1 MQVSIECSNCG
12 AMAKSRRREFSDQV
26 WAVLIAW
33 GEVEANVVD
42 HPICDDC
49 YNELRDIL
57 IDRASEYEA
66 ALADPSTLQ
75 PPAVAASASKA
86 SKKAKTT
93 KAPGRTKV
101 AKAKPE
107 RRTGRK
113 VAKLAS

>member
-33 GEVEANVVD
+33 GEVEPGAVD

-57 IDRASEYEA
+57 IDRATEYEA
-66 ALADPSTLQ
+66 ALADPSSIE
-75 PPAVAASASKA
+75 PPAVVAAKGSGKKVASSKA
-86 SKKAKTT
+86 R
-93 KAPGRTKV
+93 GGQTKV
-101 AKAKPE
+101 AKAKPT